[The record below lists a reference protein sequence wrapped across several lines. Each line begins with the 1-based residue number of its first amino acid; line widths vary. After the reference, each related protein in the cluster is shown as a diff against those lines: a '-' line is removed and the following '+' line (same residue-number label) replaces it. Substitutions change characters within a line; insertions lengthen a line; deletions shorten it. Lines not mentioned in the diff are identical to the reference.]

1 MKRTISEPEQL
12 VTQLLAIPGPSTRE
26 QEVMAFLVERLKQ
39 CGADPAWIRFD
50 RANRRSPFGGQ
61 CGNLILKIPGRRRGP
76 RRMLMAH
83 VDTVPLCQGAR
94 PVERDGYL
102 VPADPQ
108 TALGADDRSGT
119 AAILY
124 AAMRV
129 LRERPQHPPL
139 TFLWT
144 VQEEIGLYG
153 ARFADTAMLGRPTL
167 AFNFDGGPAGRVTI
181 GATGGYRMDIRI
193 SGLASHAGVAP
204 EKGVSAITIAGCAIA
219 ELHRDGWLG
228 RVEKGDRRGTSNI
241 GVIHAGDATNVVTPE
256 AHLRAEARSHD
267 PRFRERIVQ
276 AIERAF
282 RRAAKAVRNSERKCG
297 QAVIEGRLDYEA
309 FRLSSDDPSLAAAE
323 DALRR
328 MGLSPVRNI
337 SNGGL
342 DANWMTAHGIPTV
355 TMGCGQENMHT
366 TAERLHLGEFEQA
379 CRVAWQL
386 ATDGG

>member
-26 QEVMAFLVERLKQ
+26 QEVMDFLVERLRQ

-124 AAMRV
+124 AALRV

-153 ARFADTAMLGRPTL
+153 ARFADTAMLGRPQL

-282 RRAAKAVRNSERKCG
+282 RRAAKAVRNSDRKCG

>member
-1 MKRTISEPEQL
+1 MKPTTTEAQQL
-12 VTQLLAIPGPSTRE
+12 VTKLLSIPGGSTRE
-26 QEVMAFLVERLKQ
+26 KEVMDFLVEQLKQ
-39 CGADPAWIRFD
+39 SGADPAWICFD
-50 RANRRSPFGGQ
+50 RANQRSPFGGQ
-61 CGNLILKIPGRRRGP
+61 CGNLILKVPGRRRGL
-76 RRMLMAH
+76 RRLLMAH
-83 VDTVPLCQGAR
+83 VDTVPLCQGAQ
-94 PVERDGYL
+94 PVEHNGYL

-119 AAILY
+119 AAILH

-153 ARFADTAMLGRPTL
+153 ARFLDVKLLGRPKL

-193 SGLASHAGVAP
+193 TGLASHAGVAP

-219 ELHRDGWLG
+219 ELHREGWLG
-228 RVEKGDRRGTSNI
+228 RVEKGNRFGTSNI
-241 GVIHAGDATNVVTPE
+241 GVIHAGEATNVVTPE
-256 AHLRAEARSHD
+256 AQLRAEARSHD
-267 PRFRERIVQ
+267 PRFRAKIVQ

-282 RRAAKAVRNSERKCG
+282 RKAAKQVRSSDGKCG
-297 QAVIEGRLDYEA
+297 RSVIEGRLDYEA
-309 FRLSSDDPSLAAAE
+309 FRLLPDDPSLAAAE
-323 DALRR
+323 TALRR
-328 MGLSPVRNI
+328 LGLAPVRNI

-386 ATDGG
+386 AAECD

>member
-1 MKRTISEPEQL
+1 MKPTLSKPQQL
-12 VTQLLAIPGPSTRE
+12 VTQLLSIPGPSTRE
-26 QEVMAFLVERLKQ
+26 QAVMDFLVEQLKQ
-39 CGADPAWIRFD
+39 SGADPAWIRFD

-61 CGNLILKIPGRRRGP
+61 CGNLILKVPGRRRGP

-139 TFLWT
+139 TFFWT

-153 ARFADTAMLGRPTL
+153 ARFADTAMLGRPQL

-204 EKGVSAITIAGCAIA
+204 EKGISAITIAGCAIA

-228 RVEKGDRRGTSNI
+228 RVEKGNRCGTSNI
-241 GVIHAGDATNVVTPE
+241 GVIHAGEATNVVTPE

-276 AIERAF
+276 AIQRAF
-282 RRAAKAVRNSERKCG
+282 HHAAKAVRNSDRKCG

-309 FRLSSDDPSLAAAE
+309 FRLSSDDPSLATAEAA
-323 DALRR
+323 LHR

-366 TAERLHLGEFEQA
+366 TAERLNLQEFEQA
-379 CRVAWQL
+379 CQVAWQL
-386 ATDGG
+386 ATDGD